1 MTTARSFL
9 RFVLAG
15 VMANVLAAACI
26 VNSDNGDDDDNTS
39 CEPNSYKDC
48 TCDDG
53 TASQRK
59 CNASGTAYAACMCD
73 GSSGGGSGNE
83 GGSGSSAE
91 AGTGNAAGKTS
102 MPYGGETS
110 TEGGAPTSNGG
121 TPSEANGGAGGSGEV
136 DPGICGGDE
145 VDSCADCYQQGCCD
159 QWTAC
164 AGDSTCLDEFLDIIA
179 DCSEIPRQDHN
190 VTTAEFEQ
198 CVADKS
204 AASGGWSSGLSPL
217 TVDMVD
223 CVAGDD
229 ADGWEGQGW
238 GSLACKAGCFDE
250 CSVTDQQLGCP

>member
-1 MTTARSFL
+1 MTTARSLL

-26 VNSDNGDDDDNTS
+26 VNSDNGDDDNTT

-48 TCDDG
+48 ACSDG

-59 CNASGTAYAACMCD
+59 CNASGSGYAACVCD
-73 GSSGGGSGNE
+73 GSSVGGSGNE

-91 AGTGNAAGKTS
+91 AGVGNVAGKTQTT
-102 MPYGGETS
+102 YGGETS
-110 TEGGAPTSNGG
+110 TEGGAPASNGG
-121 TPSEANGGAGGSGEV
+121 TPGEANGGAGGSGEV
-136 DPGICGGDE
+136 VEPGLCDEDPD
-145 VDSCADCYQQGCCD
+145 DTCADCYQQGCCD

-164 AGDSTCLDEFLDIIA
+164 VDEDTCLTEFTNIIA
-179 DCSEIPRQDHN
+179 CAELIKADKN

-198 CVADKS
+198 CAADES

-229 ADGWEGQGW
+229 DDGWEGQAW
-238 GSLACKAGCFDE
+238 GSLACKAGCFD
-250 CSVTDQQLGCP
+250 QQ